1 MGDGGT
7 ILRLQNGTWQAF
19 TGPTGNDL
27 FDVAIVSAAEAWA
40 VGEHGVIL
48 RYTDAPEPP
57 TAPSTP
63 TRTAT
68 STTPSIPTPTRTRT
82 PTPPSARPL
91 QRLSAA
97 HPALGAVPTDLPGFG
112 NLAGLARRLAG
123 DVSFHGGS
131 QTEHAR

>member
-7 ILRLQNGTWQAF
+7 ILRLQNGMWQAL

-27 FDVAIVSAAEAWA
+27 FDVAVVSATEAWA

-48 RYTDAPEPP
+48 RYTDATDPP
-57 TAPSTP
+57 PATP
-63 TRTAT
+63 TRPDGYLDNPGNLHANTNPDTDPAVGA
-68 STTPSIPTPTRTRT
+68 PAP
-82 PTPPSARPL
+82 
-91 QRLSAA
+91 RLSAD
-97 HPALGAVPTDLPGFG
+97 HPALGAVPPDLPGFG